1 MLRPAASLIAILLL
15 FLTASSW
22 AEEVTENDSFM
33 NMYEHFQL
41 WNDCQPVG
49 LVVGGIGKDESD
61 IGLEEEAL
69 TRAVRSRLR
78 SARIYDANAS
88 SWLYVRVN
96 IVRAAFNITMN
107 YFKPMTDQA
116 SGVTLPATH
125 WNTGGTGTQSRNPGY
140 ILSAVSQYMDEFIDD
155 YLRVNSDACE

>member
-22 AEEVTENDSFM
+22 AEEVTENDLFM
-33 NMYEHFQL
+33 SIYEHFQL
-41 WNDCQPVG
+41 WNDCQPIG
-49 LVVGGIGKDESD
+49 LIVEGMGKDASD

-69 TRAVRSRLR
+69 TRALRSRLR

-88 SWLYVRVN
+88 SSLYVQVSV
-96 IVRAAFNITMN
+96 VRAAFSIKMS
-107 YFKPMTDQA
+107 YYKPMTDQA
-116 SGVTLPATH
+116 SGATFSATS
-125 WNTGGTGTQSRNPGY
+125 WDTGSTGTHGRNSGY
-140 ILSAVSQYMDEFIDD
+140 ILSAVSEHMDKFIDD